1 MSRKRLLVLLPALL
15 MLSCCAPV
23 NGSWRVEF
31 HQTQGQT
38 QAAARLK
45 QGEFSRIRT
54 SSGKKISGHF
64 VSFDGSRL
72 VLEDSRNHSLVTVDL
87 ADIVEIKS
95 GRGFWGALEHGVSES
110 GRMLAKPVTD
120 TILAYEMIEALC
132 QLMG

>member
-1 MSRKRLLVLLPALL
+1 
-15 MLSCCAPV
+15 
-23 NGSWRVEF
+23 VEF

-45 QGEFSRIRT
+45 QGEFIRIRT
-54 SSGKKISGHF
+54 ASGKKMSGHL

-72 VLEDSRNHSLVTVDL
+72 VLEDSRNHSLVTVDMG
-87 ADIVEIKS
+87 DIVEIKS

>member
-1 MSRKRLLVLLPALL
+1 MLRKKLLVLLPALL
-15 MLSCCAPV
+15 MLFWCAPV
-23 NGSWRVEF
+23 NAIWRVEF

-45 QGEFSRIRT
+45 QGEFIRIRT
-54 SSGKKISGHF
+54 ASGKKMSGHL

-72 VLEDSRNHSLVTVDL
+72 VLEDSRNHSLVTVDMG
-87 ADIVEIKS
+87 DIVEIKS
-95 GRGFWGALEHGVSES
+95 GRGFWGALQHGVSES

-120 TILAYEMIEALC
+120 TILSYEMIEALC